1 VKSSMM
7 RHELT
12 LVDVLERAERYFG
25 DREIVSRRP
34 DGTVARSTY
43 GAVGERS
50 RRLSAALASLGIERG
65 ERVATLGWNHSD
77 HLEAYLGVPSAGRV
91 LHTINPR
98 LHPDDIAYV
107 MHEADDRALLID
119 QSLLPVIDDLPSAA
133 RPRHV
138 IVWPSDP
145 TTVPGEAIDYEELL
159 AANAPV
165 STYEALVEDDAA
177 SMCFT
182 SATTGR
188 PKGVVY
194 SHRSLV
200 LHSIVSATPDAFDIS
215 GRDVVMP
222 AVPMFHVNA
231 WGLPFTAAMVGAGLV
246 LPGPQLDAASLLE
259 LIATEH
265 VTFTAGVP
273 TVWLRV
279 LDEIHNAP
287 GPTDLSSLHTVLIGG
302 SAAAPAVIEAFD
314 ELGVSVLHAWGMT
327 ETTPIGTVSRLKPKL
342 LELPRDEQI
351 RYRSMQGIAS
361 PLVEVRAQGAE
372 GPTPWD
378 GQAMG
383 ELEVRG
389 PWIAGSYL
397 NGVGED
403 RFTRDGWLRTGD
415 IVAIDPEGYVRIVD
429 RTSDL
434 IKSGGEWISS
444 LDLENALLEHP
455 AVAEA
460 AVVAI
465 PDEVWTERP
474 LAVVVPATEVTADE
488 LLGFLR
494 HRFAKW
500 QVPDGVVF
508 VEEIPKTATGKI
520 SKRQL
525 RIRIEAPWAAG
536 GEG

>member
-1 VKSSMM
+1 M

-12 LVDVLERAERYFG
+12 LIDVLERAERYFG
-25 DREIVSRRP
+25 DREIVSRKP
-34 DGTVARSTY
+34 DDSLARTTY
-43 GAVGERS
+43 GSVAERS
-50 RRLSAALASLGIERG
+50 RRLSAALGSLGIERG

-77 HLEAYLGVPSAGRV
+77 HLEAYLGVPVAGAV
-91 LHTINPR
+91 LHTVNPR

-107 MHEADDRALLID
+107 MGEADDRALLID
-119 QSLLPVIDDLPSAA
+119 QSLLPVIEDLPAEA
-133 RPRHV
+133 RPSHV
-138 IVWPSDP
+138 IVWATHPASLP
-145 TTVPGEAIDYEELL
+145 HGAVDYEQLL
-159 AANAPV
+159 AANDPV
-165 STYEALVEDDAA
+165 TSYPAIAEDDPA

-194 SHRSLV
+194 SHRALV
-200 LHSIVSATPDAFDIS
+200 LHSIVSAMPDAFDIS

-231 WGLPFTAAMVGAGLV
+231 WGLPYTAAMVGAGLV
-246 LPGPQLDAASLLE
+246 FPGPQLDAASLLE
-259 LIATEH
+259 LIVGQA

-279 LDEIHNAP
+279 LEAIRQ
-287 GPTDLSSLHTVLIGG
+287 GSESVDLSNLRTVLIGG

-327 ETTPIGTVSRLKPKL
+327 ETTPIGTVSRLKPNL
-342 LELPRDEQI
+342 LAAPRDEQI
-351 RYRSMQGIAS
+351 RFRSMQGLPS
-361 PLVEVRAQGAE
+361 PLVEIRAHGPE

-378 GQAMG
+378 GESMG

-389 PWIAGSYL
+389 PWVAGSYV

-403 RFTRDGWLRTGD
+403 RFTDDGWLRTGD
-415 IVAIDPEGYVRIVD
+415 IVAIDSEGYVRIVD

-444 LDLENALLEHP
+444 LDLENTLMEHP
-455 AVAEA
+455 SVAEA
-460 AVVAI
+460 AVIAV

-474 LAVVVPATEVTADE
+474 LAVVVPAGEVTAEE
-488 LLGFLR
+488 LLDVLR
-494 HRFAKW
+494 KRFAKW
-500 QVPDGVVF
+500 QVPDAVVF
-508 VEEIPKTATGKI
+508 VEEIPKTATGKMN
-520 SKRQL
+520 KRDL
-525 RIRIEAPWAAG
+525 RERVGNKASTGMEPTWMR
-536 GEG
+536 

>member
-1 VKSSMM
+1 VKSCMM
-7 RHELT
+7 HHELT
-12 LVDVLERAERYFG
+12 LIDVLERAERYFA

-34 DGTVARSTY
+34 DGTLARTTY
-43 GAVGERS
+43 RAVGERS
-50 RRLSAALASLGIERG
+50 RRLSAALGSLGIERG
-65 ERVATLGWNHSD
+65 ERVATLGWNHSE

-98 LHPDDIAYV
+98 LHPEDIAHV

-119 QSLLPVIDDLPSAA
+119 QSLLPVIRDLPSGT

-145 TTVPGEAIDYEELL
+145 TTVSGDAIDYEELL
-159 AANAPV
+159 AASAPV
-165 STYEALVEDDAA
+165 STYEGLEEDDAA

-194 SHRSLV
+194 SHRALV

-231 WGLPFTAAMVGAGLV
+231 WGLPFTAAMVGASLV
-246 LPGPQLDAASLLE
+246 FPGPQLDAVSLLE
-259 LIATEH
+259 LIVGER

-279 LDEIHNAP
+279 LDEIRRT
-287 GPTDLSSLHTVLIGG
+287 GPVDLSSLHTVLIGG

-327 ETTPIGTVSRLKPKL
+327 ETTPIGTVSRLKPNL
-342 LELPRDEQI
+342 LDAARDEQI

-361 PLVEVRAQGAE
+361 PLVEVRARGPE

-460 AVVAI
+460 AVIAI
-465 PDEVWTERP
+465 PDDVWTERP
-474 LAVVVPATEVTADE
+474 LAVVVPAGEVNAEE

-494 HRFAKW
+494 QRFVKW

-520 SKRQL
+520 SKREL
-525 RIRIEAPWAAG
+525 RGRIEVPGAGG
-536 GEG
+536 GEGG